1 MCGGEADFWPNHVLL
16 AASTMKSGSNTEIT
30 PRRNMMS
37 TNEGSSC
44 CSSDKGKIWCWI
56 YGLCQLLLLT
66 CISMALWEIYWAIT
80 ALAEK

>member
-1 MCGGEADFWPNHVLL
+1 
-16 AASTMKSGSNTEIT
+16 
-30 PRRNMMS
+30 MS
-37 TNEGSSC
+37 TNEDSNC

-66 CISMALWEIYWAIT
+66 CISMALWEIYWALT